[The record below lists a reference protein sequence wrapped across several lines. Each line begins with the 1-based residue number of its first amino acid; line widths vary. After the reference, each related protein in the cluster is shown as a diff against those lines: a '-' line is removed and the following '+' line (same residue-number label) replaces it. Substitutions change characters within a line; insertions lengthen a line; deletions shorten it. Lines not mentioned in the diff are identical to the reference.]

1 MALGIDSILTMNQN
15 KLFYFNRLRLALW
28 YTAVMSLILALCGF
42 AVYRV
47 MSGTYW
53 QALDRELNSVAGTL
67 HDSIE
72 LKLQEPGKLEPII
85 QQLLPEIC
93 VVGSSCPLDN
103 SSHQRHILGAINEAY
118 YYVRFFDKSG
128 RLVAIA
134 GSDPQGKYPAFNPEP
149 WQTIEDDR
157 GNLYHQVSLVL
168 HTQNNLDWGYIQIG
182 RSFQDLEVHLGHLRL
197 ILGLGLPLAILLIAA
212 SSWWLAGLAMQPIY
226 QSYRQIQQF
235 TADVAHELRTPLAA
249 IQATVE
255 SALMMPVLDENEVR
269 DILKTLER
277 QNLRL
282 SQLVADLLL
291 LARLERQA
299 IPLRQRSISLN
310 DLVTDLVEELAALA
324 LSSSITLKSEV
335 RVDRPLIVEGDEEQ
349 LYRLVSN
356 LIVNGIQ
363 YTPAGG
369 TVTAI
374 LKRNDTQAVIEI
386 RDTGMGIAASEQKRI
401 FDRFYRV
408 HSDRSRHT
416 GGSGLGLSIA
426 QAIARS
432 HHGSLE
438 IDSILD
444 RGSTFI
450 VRLPLKTANK
460 LKSG

>member
-1 MALGIDSILTMNQN
+1 
-15 KLFYFNRLRLALW
+15 
-28 YTAVMSLILALCGF
+28 
-42 AVYRV
+42 
-47 MSGTYW
+47 
-53 QALDRELNSVAGTL
+53 
-67 HDSIE
+67 
-72 LKLQEPGKLEPII
+72 
-85 QQLLPEIC
+85 
-93 VVGSSCPLDN
+93 
-103 SSHQRHILGAINEAY
+103 
-118 YYVRFFDKSG
+118 
-128 RLVAIA
+128 
-134 GSDPQGKYPAFNPEP
+134 
-149 WQTIEDDR
+149 
-157 GNLYHQVSLVL
+157 
-168 HTQNNLDWGYIQIG
+168 
-182 RSFQDLEVHLGHLRL
+182 
-197 ILGLGLPLAILLIAA
+197 
-212 SSWWLAGLAMQPIY
+212 MQPIY

>member
-1 MALGIDSILTMNQN
+1 MNQN

-28 YTAVMSLILALCGF
+28 YTAVMSLILALCGL
-42 AVYRV
+42 AVYRA
-47 MSGTYW
+47 MSGAYW

-72 LKLQEPGKLEPII
+72 LKLKQPGKLEPII

-93 VVGSSCPLDN
+93 LVGSSCPIDN
-103 SSHQRHILGAINEAY
+103 SSSHRHILGAINEAY
-118 YYVRFFDKSG
+118 YYVRFFDNSG
-128 RLVAIA
+128 RLVATTA
-134 GSDPQGKYPAFNPEP
+134 SDPQGKSPVFNSET
-149 WQTIEDDR
+149 WQTIKDDR

-168 HTQNNLDWGYIQIG
+168 HTQNNLNWGYIQIG
-182 RSFQDLEVHLGHLRL
+182 RSFQDLDTHLGHLRL
-197 ILGLGLPLAILLIAA
+197 ILWLGLPLAILLIAA

-249 IQATVE
+249 SQATVE
-255 SALMMPVLDENEVR
+255 SALMISVLDENEAR

-299 IPLRQRSISLN
+299 IPLRYQSIALN
-310 DLVTDLVEELAALA
+310 DLLSDLVEELAALA
-324 LSSSITLKSEV
+324 INSDITLNLEV

-374 LKRNDTQAVIEI
+374 LKRHETQAAIEI
-386 RDTGMGIAASEQKRI
+386 RDTGIGIAPTEQKRI

-438 IDSILD
+438 VNSIPD
-444 RGSTFI
+444 RGSTFT
-450 VRLPLKTANK
+450 VRLPLKATNK
-460 LKSG
+460 LKSI